1 MAGTAPVLHAE
12 YLLSERSQHGA
23 GTEHGP
29 LTSAFRARR
38 AQSSCHA
45 SLPGPTPVEIPAES
59 PAASWQH
66 PSRPLAAL
74 GEELQRRTGV
84 PGARRARTSSMR
96 TSKAVVLAGT
106 AGQESAAGE
115 CRVVNQEVSLTRTVI
130 CCKIREEIPYTF

>member
-59 PAASWQH
+59 PAASWRH
-66 PSRPLAAL
+66 PSRPLVAL
-74 GEELQRRTGV
+74 AYELQRRTGV
-84 PGARRARTSSMR
+84 PGGGLAKTSSMR

-106 AGQESAAGE
+106 AGQQSAA
-115 CRVVNQEVSLTRTVI
+115 RHYTIVNQEVSLTRTLI
-130 CCKIREEIPYTF
+130 CSNMR